1 MRYVLAIAA
10 LVLSGVMLILGI
22 GQRTFLAGPS
32 EISFPVDTKSEAG
45 YAMVD
50 GSQFGKVT
58 GQANVVVKGS
68 QAFVATGATRDV
80 EAWLEPFLHAEL
92 SVDTKKQRLLS
103 GLVAAA
109 VVAEPEPTTD
119 EATTDTT
126 VDAEAGVKPLD
137 PRGSDLWLEERAID
151 EEGSGTETETLR
163 VPVSVKAGQ
172 SVLIASNGE
181 NPVPSDV
188 SLVWVQDRATP
199 WAGPLL
205 VGGGVLAL
213 AGGVLYLLAVD
224 HDRRGLGPRRGR
236 RGPLLGIRNMFGG
249 RKRRAGADSGPSLKR
264 ESDSSVRRSRA
275 TRRLALPTLVVVAAV
290 GLTGC
295 SANYWPNLS
304 PTPTE
309 ETTTDQPESNAAPV
323 PVTDAQLDRIVER
336 VATVAE
342 EGDTALDAAVLESR
356 FTGDAL
362 AQRTANYAIRSADAE
377 YPVVPPHIT
386 SEGLDYELVQSTES
400 WPRTIFVTVASS
412 TSDQETADADSAE
425 ETADPATD
433 DAATED
439 AATEEAAKEEA
450 DSEEKASPSLAMILT
465 QQSPHD
471 NYQVSRVIA
480 LRGGISMPQ
489 AAPADEGTALLAND
503 LETFVMQPGEV
514 GTAFAEVLQ
523 TGSESKAAK
532 AFDLSTATILENYGI
547 ARTQKDQ
554 AASDDKGQTMVYSV
568 EARQGDEKPVALSTG
583 VGGALVSTTVIEE
596 QIIDSNGGR
605 FKPQASAIMTALS
618 GLTGEQDRIVQEVA
632 HQLLFFVPSK
642 TEGTQIELLGVT
654 SELVGM
660 RN

>member
-50 GSQFGKVT
+50 GSQFSKVT

-92 SVDTKKQRLLS
+92 SVDTKQQRLLS

-109 VVAEPEPTTD
+109 VVAEPEPATD
-119 EATTDTT
+119 DATADATT
-126 VDAEAGVKPLD
+126 DAEAGVKPMD

-163 VPVSVKAGQ
+163 VPVSVTDGQ

-205 VGGGVLAL
+205 VGGGILAL

-249 RKRRAGADSGPSLKR
+249 GKRRSGADSGPSLKR
-264 ESDSSVRRSRA
+264 ESVSPVRRSRA

-304 PTPTE
+304 PAPTE
-309 ETTTDQPESNAAPV
+309 DATTDQPESNAAPV

-342 EGDTALDAAVLESR
+342 EGDASLDAAVLESR

-362 AQRTANYAIRSADAE
+362 AQRTANYAIRAADAE

-400 WPRTIFVTVASS
+400 WPRTMFVTVASS
-412 TSDQETADADSAE
+412 TSDQKTAE
-425 ETADPATD
+425 ETTDPATED
-433 DAATED
+433 PATED
-439 AATEEAAKEEA
+439 AATEEAAAEEA
-450 DSEEKASPSLAMILT
+450 ASEEKASPSLAMILT
-465 QQSPHD
+465 QQNPHD

-489 AAPADEGTALLAND
+489 AAPAEEGTALLAND

-523 TGSESKAAK
+523 TGSESESAK

-596 QIIDSNGGR
+596 QIIDSDGGR

-618 GLTGEQDRIVQEVA
+618 GLTGEQDRIVQVVA

>member
-32 EISFPVDTKSEAG
+32 EISFPVDTQSETG
-45 YAMVD
+45 YAVVD
-50 GSQFGKVT
+50 GAQFGKVT
-58 GQANVVVKGS
+58 GQANVVVKGP

-92 SVDTKKQRLLS
+92 SVDTKQQRLLS

-109 VVAEPEPTTD
+109 VVTDDTAGAAPSEGAEEDGQLQPM
-119 EATTDTT
+119 
-126 VDAEAGVKPLD
+126 D

-151 EEGSGTETETLR
+151 DAGSGTETETLR
-163 VPVSVKAGQ
+163 VPVSVKSGQ
-172 SVLIASNGE
+172 SVLIASDGE

-205 VGGGVLAL
+205 VGGGLFAI

-249 RKRRAGADSGPSLKR
+249 GKRRTG
-264 ESDSSVRRSRA
+264 SDTRVTRDVAPNTLHSRA
-275 TRRLALPTLVVVAAV
+275 TRRVGLPALVVVAAV
-290 GLTGC
+290 GLSGC
-295 SANYWPNLS
+295 SANYWPNFS
-304 PTPTE
+304 SEATE
-309 ETTTDQPESNAAPV
+309 EATTDQPVSNAAPV
-323 PVTDAQLDRIVER
+323 PVTDAQLDQIVQR
-336 VATVAE
+336 VATVAN
-342 EGDTALDAAVLESR
+342 EGDAALDAAILESR

-362 AQRTANYAIRSADAE
+362 AQRSANYTIRAADAS

-386 SEGLDYELVQSTES
+386 GEGLDYELVQSTES
-400 WPRTIFVTVASS
+400 WPRTLFVTVASS
-412 TSDQETADADSAE
+412 TTEA
-425 ETADPATD
+425 D
-433 DAATED
+433 DAAEAEATD
-439 AATEEAAKEEA
+439 AEAADVEGAEAAAAEEAEE
-450 DSEEKASPSLAMILT
+450 STASPSLAMILT
-465 QQSPHD
+465 QENPHK

-489 AAPADEGTALLAND
+489 AAPAEEGTALLAND

-514 GTAFAEVLQ
+514 GTAFATVLQ
-523 TGSESKAAK
+523 SGPDSEEAK
-532 AFDLSTATILENYGI
+532 AFDLSTATILENYGL

-554 AASDDKGQTMVYSV
+554 AASNDKGQTMVYSV
-568 EARQGDEKPVALSTG
+568 TARQGDQRPVALSTG
-583 VGGALVSTTVIEE
+583 VGGALVATTVIEE
-596 QIIDSNGGR
+596 QIIDSDGGR

-642 TEGTQIELLGVT
+642 TEGTQIEMLGVT